1 MTIRFKLH
9 FSLLFLLV
17 FALGANDSKAQ
28 SEMKILGFE
37 AFFDQVR
44 AHHPMSKQAQ
54 LQSEMG
60 DAYVA
65 KAWGGFDPKL
75 EMALDQKYFDGKTYY
90 QTLDN
95 TFKVPTWFGI
105 DIKGG
110 FEQNAGQ
117 YLNPQNNT
125 PASGLWYAGLSI
137 PIGEGLFI
145 DQRRADLK
153 QAKLYA
159 LSTQAEQQLMMN
171 QLMLEAGQAYWQW
184 FFAYNQVLVFQE
196 AIVLAQTRL
205 DAVKAEVRAGDKP
218 SIDTVEAGIQWQN
231 RQFGL
236 QQAQLDFANA
246 SAQLEVFLWQDGLV
260 PLELDENTIPQ
271 AQSDV
276 LPARIDTQLANEIDS
291 LVAKHPAMQQSQL
304 KIDQLE
310 VDRRLRL
317 EQLKPDLNLN
327 YNAINQPVNGD
338 AFAQY
343 SINNYKWGLGFSMPL
358 LLQKER
364 AELRLNKLKIQDADY
379 DLGLKQQGLAFKAIS
394 ALNDWETTAQQLE
407 LYTQTTTDYSRL
419 LEGEREKFR
428 IGESSLFLVNA
439 RETGYINA
447 QLKLLELLVK
457 NQQARLKWL
466 YSLNQIN

>member
-1 MTIRFKLH
+1 MTNSAIKPIYWLVLMLFCC
-9 FSLLFLLV
+9 FSNAFY
-17 FALGANDSKAQ
+17 AQ
-28 SEMKILGFE
+28 SEVNVLDFE
-37 AFFDQVR
+37 AFLNQVR
-44 AHHPMSKQAQ
+44 AHHPMAKQAQ

-60 DAYVA
+60 DAFVA

-105 DIKGG
+105 DLKGG

-125 PASGLWYAGLSI
+125 TAAGLWYAGLSI

-205 DAVKAEVRAGDKP
+205 DAVKAEVRVGDKP
-218 SIDTVEAGIQWQN
+218 AIDTVEAGIQWQN

-246 SAQLEVFLWQDGLV
+246 SAQLDVFLWQDGLL
-260 PLELDENTIPQ
+260 PLELEENTIPQ

-276 LPARIDTQLANEIDS
+276 LPARIDTQLAEDIDS
-291 LVAKHPAMQQSQL
+291 LVEKHPAMQQSQL

-394 ALNDWETTAQQLE
+394 ALNDWETTTQQLE

-419 LEGEREKFR
+419 LQGEREKFG

-466 YSLNQIN
+466 YSLNLIN

>member
-1 MTIRFKLH
+1 
-9 FSLLFLLV
+9 
-17 FALGANDSKAQ
+17 
-28 SEMKILGFE
+28 
-37 AFFDQVR
+37 
-44 AHHPMSKQAQ
+44 
-54 LQSEMG
+54 
-60 DAYVA
+60 
-65 KAWGGFDPKL
+65 
-75 EMALDQKYFDGKTYY
+75 
-90 QTLDN
+90 
-95 TFKVPTWFGI
+95 
-105 DIKGG
+105 
-110 FEQNAGQ
+110 
-117 YLNPQNNT
+117 
-125 PASGLWYAGLSI
+125 
-137 PIGEGLFI
+137 
-145 DQRRADLK
+145 
-153 QAKLYA
+153 
-159 LSTQAEQQLMMN
+159 
-171 QLMLEAGQAYWQW
+171 LMLEAGQVYWQW

-205 DAVKAEVRAGDKP
+205 NAVKAEVRAGDKP

-260 PLELDENTIPQ
+260 PLELEENTIPQ

-276 LPARIDTQLANEIDS
+276 LPARIDTQLANDIDS

-364 AELRLNKLKIQDADY
+364 AELKLNKLKIQDADY

-419 LEGEREKFR
+419 LQGEREKFS

>member
-1 MTIRFKLH
+1 MTNSTIKPFYWLV
-9 FSLLFLLV
+9 LMLFCS
-17 FALGANDSKAQ
+17 FANAFYAQ
-28 SEMKILGFE
+28 SEVKVLEFE
-37 AFFDQVR
+37 AFLNQVR
-44 AHHPMSKQAQ
+44 AHHPMAKQAQ

-125 PASGLWYAGLSI
+125 PAAGLWYAGLSV

-171 QLMLEAGQAYWQW
+171 QLMLEAGQVYWQW

-205 DAVKAEVRAGDKP
+205 NAVKAEVRAGDKP

-260 PLELDENTIPQ
+260 PLELEENTIPQ

-276 LPARIDTQLANEIDS
+276 LPARIDTQLANDIDS

-364 AELRLNKLKIQDADY
+364 AELKLNKLKIQDADY

-419 LEGEREKFR
+419 LQGEREKFS